1 MDLYRRI
8 AREAPR
14 HLRAGGYLAQEIGY
28 DQAEAVERLLSAQ
41 GFAEVHLE
49 RDYAGLDRILW
60 ARWLGNRSEE
70 TDV

>member
-28 DQAEAVERLLSAQ
+28 DQAEAVERLLSAW
-41 GFAEVHLE
+41 GFAEVRLE

>member
-1 MDLYRRI
+1 MI
-8 AREAPR
+8 VSI
-14 HLRAGGYLAQEIGY
+14 QEIGY
-28 DQAEAVERLLSAQ
+28 DQAEAVERLLSAW
-41 GFAEVHLE
+41 GFAEVRLE